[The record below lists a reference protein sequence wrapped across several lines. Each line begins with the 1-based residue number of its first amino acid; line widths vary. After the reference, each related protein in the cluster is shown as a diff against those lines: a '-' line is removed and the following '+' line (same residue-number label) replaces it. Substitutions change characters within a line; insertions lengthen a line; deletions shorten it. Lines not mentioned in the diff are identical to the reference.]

1 LREEAKSRLVA
12 QKSRSKSTI
21 RNLEVFK
28 DKGYNISDLLNKTNI
43 SEEKYTW
50 IQGIIAREAEI
61 EPVKTRSLKRAL
73 KRDALYAKD
82 QTLQERL

>member
-21 RNLEVFK
+21 GNLEVFE
-28 DKGYNISDLLNKTNI
+28 DEGYDISNLLNKTNI

-50 IQGIIAREAEI
+50 
-61 EPVKTRSLKRAL
+61 V
-73 KRDALYAKD
+73 
-82 QTLQERL
+82 